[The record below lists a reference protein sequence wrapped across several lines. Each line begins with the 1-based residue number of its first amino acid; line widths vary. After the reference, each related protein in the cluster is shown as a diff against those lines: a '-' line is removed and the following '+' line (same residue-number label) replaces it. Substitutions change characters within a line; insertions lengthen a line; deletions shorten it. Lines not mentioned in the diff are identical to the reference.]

1 MCQPPSPAMH
11 TLSLPQS
18 RSLSHARRAR
28 PRAVSA
34 QTTHALAVRTSVHR
48 RLSAAYVRSASST
61 FEHVRARHATRST
74 ERPGGAPGR
83 ARRAGRAHGMP
94 ECMQAAAGNRTK
106 PYRCAHTLCAES
118 GGGTTPLLLTHIEKT
133 RWGVRRRTSRSTQL
147 GQSSAAD
154 TFTHLARGSGQ
165 VRIRVRDS
173 CTTGARRTERRAC
186 TRRVESYHRGE
197 SGQPP

>member
-1 MCQPPSPAMH
+1 MPLARCASPH
-11 TLSLPQS
+11 PRRCTRCPC
-18 RSLSHARRAR
+18 RSLARSHTPA
-28 PRAVSA
+28 
-34 QTTHALAVRTSVHR
+34 
-48 RLSAAYVRSASST
+48 
-61 FEHVRARHATRST
+61 EHVRGLCRRRRHMHLPCVHPCIVDCRRPTSGARRARHATRST